1 MNKGPP
7 NLVVLRLKQLVTGF
21 SQGLLGFKPKPLH
34 MEICDGQN
42 GTGTG
47 FSPRSMLYPVSF
59 IPWIIHINLSQML
72 CNISNGQC
80 RLITQLQ
87 KN

>member
-7 NLVVLRLKQLVTGF
+7 NVVVPGLKQLVTGF
-21 SQGLLGFKPKPLH
+21 SQRLLGFKPGPLH
-34 MEICDGQN
+34 MEICDGQS
-42 GTGTG
+42 GTGAG
-47 FSPRSMLYPVSF
+47 FSPRSMLYHVSF
-59 IPWIIHINLSQML
+59 IPWILHVHLSQML

>member
-7 NLVVLRLKQLVTGF
+7 NVVMLRLKQLVTGL
-21 SQGLLGFKPKPLH
+21 SQGLRGFKPRPVH
-34 MEICDGQN
+34 MGICDGQG

-47 FSPRSMLYPVSF
+47 FSLRSMLYPVSI
-59 IPWIIHINLSQML
+59 IPWILHSSQML
-72 CNISNGQC
+72 CNISNGWC
-80 RLITQLQ
+80 HSTTQFK